1 MPPIGAGGVDG
12 GGGTG
17 GGADC
22 ASPGGGVGGRTA
34 HSMTSGMGSSA
45 HFVHTLHDSVDC
57 FKHFSLLYSGPQ
69 VSAHERQPQ
78 RFPTFAHAFNLFTQ
92 VVSHSP
98 HVVIV
103 VNLQK
108 SHLINELDIAEAQ
121 PTGVVTRLQAKGGH
135 RALQGFKPKLLRPR

>member
-1 MPPIGAGGVDG
+1 MSPTGAGGVG
-12 GGGTG
+12 GGGGAG

-34 HSMTSGMGSSA
+34 HSMTSGMVSEA
-45 HFVHTLHDSVDC
+45 HFVHTLHDSVGC
-57 FKHFSLLYSGPQ
+57 FKHFSLVYSGPQ

-98 HVVIV
+98 HVGIS
-103 VNLQK
+103 NAQK
-108 SHLINELDIAEAQ
+108 LHLTLELDIADTDE
-121 PTGVVTRLQAKGGH
+121 RS
-135 RALQGFKPKLLRPR
+135 QGFKPKVVTGL